1 MPAEHVSVL
10 EVVSKKLL
18 VEELMLDL
26 MSINITVALEYCLL
40 PRVVDYGGHENISSC
55 WTCYLVTKH
64 YQWHTGDTSRGK
76 PEEPTGA
83 SLFLNHPP
91 FLAINGRDVA

>member
-10 EVVSKKLL
+10 EVSKKLL